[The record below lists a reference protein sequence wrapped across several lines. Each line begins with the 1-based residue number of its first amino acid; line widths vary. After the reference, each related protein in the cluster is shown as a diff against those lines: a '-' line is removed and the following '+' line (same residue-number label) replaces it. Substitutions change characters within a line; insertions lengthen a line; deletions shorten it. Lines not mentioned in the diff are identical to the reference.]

1 MKKLLLA
8 GALAL
13 VACGTHVSVPT
24 KGGIALPFIE
34 NDYTGALT
42 KAREAKLPIFV
53 EVWAPW

>member
-8 GALAL
+8 ATLAL
-13 VACGTHVSVPT
+13 VACGTHPAVPT
-24 KGGIALPFIE
+24 RGGIALPFIE
-34 NDYTGALT
+34 NDYAGALT

>member
-8 GALAL
+8 GAFVLL
-13 VACGTHVSVPT
+13 ACGAHPT
-24 KGGIALPFIE
+24 APLKGGIALPFIE
-34 NDYTGALT
+34 NDYAGALT